1 MINNWK
7 EFFIE
12 EKKKAYYIALHNKVM
27 EEYKTKIVYPPY
39 NLILNAFKLTPFN
52 QVKVIIMGQD
62 PYHNPNQAMGLAFS
76 VPKNVALPP
85 SLKNI
90 YKEIENEYKVTMKQ
104 NGDLSYLAKQGVL
117 LLNSL
122 FVFSNSSNLS

>member
-39 NLILNAFKLTPFN
+39 NLILNAFKLTRFN

>member
-90 YKEIENEYKVTMKQ
+90 YKEIENEYKVTYV
-104 NGDLSYLAKQGVL
+104 S
-117 LLNSL
+117 
-122 FVFSNSSNLS
+122 